1 MTYLCSNCF
10 HLEEFDIS
18 HWDTSSF
25 NLAGTAV
32 QGAFQLCNKL
42 KTLKFGSFDFSNVSS
57 VSWFIG
63 GLVKLENVDALTN
76 LNVSISFAGNYCLT
90 RESMLN
96 IMRSLKQQDTA
107 NAKTIIWSIPCY
119 NQLSAE
125 DRAVGTSKNWN
136 VAQSLN

>member
-1 MTYLCSNCF
+1 MCGNCF
-10 HLEEFDIS
+10 QLEEFDIS

-25 NLAGTAV
+25 NLTGSAV
-32 QGAFQLCNKL
+32 QGVFNGCLKL
-42 KTLKFGSFDFSNVSS
+42 KTLKFGSFDFSNVSN
-57 VSWFIG
+57 IG
-63 GLVKLENVDALTN
+63 WLTSELVKLENVDALTN
-76 LNVSISFAGNYCLT
+76 LNVSISFAGSYCLT

-96 IMRSLKQQDTA
+96 IMRSLKKQDTA